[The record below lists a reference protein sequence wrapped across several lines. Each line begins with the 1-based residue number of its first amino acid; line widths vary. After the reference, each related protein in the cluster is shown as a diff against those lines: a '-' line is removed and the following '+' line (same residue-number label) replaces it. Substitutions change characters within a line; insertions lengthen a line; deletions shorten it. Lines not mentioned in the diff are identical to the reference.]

1 MTAGALVSGRDS
13 DSEGQTAVLDG
24 IRRRI
29 AGLQLDLTGL
39 NVVTEAATG
48 AYACTAVIAAMAGA
62 SSVLA
67 VGRDTLHHGSF
78 EHAVSATL
86 QLANSAGISER
97 ISFSRSVAPEVLAV
111 CDILTNSGHLRPISR
126 DMIMRLPPTAVIG
139 LMFEA
144 WEFRESDLD
153 LAACRERGI
162 RVAAV
167 NERHPDVGVFPFLGP
182 LCVRLLADA
191 DVLLACSRVALLCD
205 NAFAP
210 FILQGLIFAKCRA
223 DLFDCVAAMPPADW
237 DVVVVALNP
246 GRNPQLG
253 NAEFAHLAKVAAGA
267 RLAQFWGDIDR
278 TAAAR
283 HGFASIVP
291 AAEPA
296 NHHMGILLS
305 AVGPEPIIRL
315 QAGGLKA
322 AEIVLRVN
330 FPVAG
335 DVAELL

>member
-1 MTAGALVSGRDS
+1 MTLDAG
-13 DSEGQTAVLDG
+13 SEGQTAILDG

-29 AGLQLDLTGL
+29 ADLRLDLSGL

-62 SSVLA
+62 ASVHA
-67 VGRDTLHHGSF
+67 VGKDTRRYGSYDD
-78 EHAVSATL
+78 AVTATL
-86 QLANSAGISER
+86 RLAQGAGVADR
-97 ISFSRSVAPEVLAV
+97 IGFGRAVDPDVLRR

-126 DMIMRLPPTAVIG
+126 DMIAMLPPTAVIG

-144 WEFRESDLD
+144 WEFREADLD

-191 DVLLACSRVALLCD
+191 GVPLVDSRVALLCD

-210 FILQGLIFAKCRA
+210 FILQGLTFARCRA
-223 DLFDCVAAMPPADW
+223 DLFASVASVPPAEW
-237 DVVVVALNP
+237 DVVIVALDP
-246 GRNPQLG
+246 ARSAPLG
-253 NAEFAHLAKVAAGA
+253 DAECAHLARVAGGA
-267 RLAQFWGDIDR
+267 RIAQFWGDIDR

-283 HGFASIVP
+283 HGFAAIIPEVAP
-291 AAEPA
+291 EKG
-296 NHHMGILLS
+296 HMGILLS

-322 AEIVLRVN
+322 AEFVWRGNYPGPGAI
-330 FPVAG
+330 
-335 DVAELL
+335 AELV